1 MTTIINPGRH
11 DMLVLQ
17 IKQRLKLEKATG
29 LRAHS
34 SCPKATT
41 LARTRLG
48 LHGKPDSLI
57 EQVDAMWE
65 NILAV
70 RKYTGAGLYNCCKD
84 FKPPNWTDFD
94 WFEVQP
100 LMWIPEHDCL
110 EPIVDDSEAHL
121 VQFWTVYGH
130 LHEGGVECITDCH
143 TMKQAMAVADMFV
156 SKHGETM
163 AVAGAIRESREAP
176 KH

>member
-1 MTTIINPGRH
+1 VTTIINPDRH

-17 IKQRLKLEKATG
+17 IKQRLKREKATG

-94 WFEVQP
+94 GFEVAAVQW
-100 LMWIPEHDCL
+100 LAEHDCYEQVTGEDIYL
-110 EPIVDDSEAHL
+110 ADMWSV
-121 VQFWTVYGH
+121 FGH

-143 TMKQAMAVADMFV
+143 TRKQAEDIAELFWRE
-156 SKHGETM
+156 HGDAM
-163 AVAGAIRESREAP
+163 QVAGAIREAREAS